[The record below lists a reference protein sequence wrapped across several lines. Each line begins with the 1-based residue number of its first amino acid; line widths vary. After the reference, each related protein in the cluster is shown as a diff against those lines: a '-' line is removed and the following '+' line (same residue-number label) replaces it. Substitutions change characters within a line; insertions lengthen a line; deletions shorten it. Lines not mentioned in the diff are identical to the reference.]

1 MAHKEKHEK
10 MKQHKMSAEEDWMCM
25 AMEQAQHALD
35 MARGLIED
43 MYERFVP
50 EEQRSSM
57 EHMYRKYVEERMPMP
72 MPMPKPPA
80 PVRMPD
86 VDILDLGTEIH
97 LIADLPGVKKDDI
110 DIELMPGSIQIRA
123 EVTAE
128 VEREPQPYKRRERG
142 YMAYKRSVDLPEDV
156 VPEKAKARF
165 NNGVLEVIM
174 PRKEPVKKPTATK
187 VPIKDTDQPT

>member
-10 MKQHKMSAEEDWMCM
+10 KEGHKAAPEEDWMCM
-25 AMEQAQHALD
+25 AVEQAQQALD
-35 MARGLIED
+35 MARALIED
-43 MYERFVP
+43 MYERFIP
-50 EEQRSSM
+50 EEHRSSM
-57 EHMYRKYVEERMPMP
+57 EHMYRKYVEERMP

-123 EVTAE
+123 EVTTE

-142 YMAYKRSVDLPEDV
+142 YMAYKRSIDLPEDV
-156 VPEKAKARF
+156 IPEKAKARF
-165 NNGVLEVIM
+165 NNGVLEVTM
-174 PRKEPVKKPTATK
+174 PRKEPVKKVTATR
-187 VPIKDTDQPT
+187 VPIKDTDQPTS